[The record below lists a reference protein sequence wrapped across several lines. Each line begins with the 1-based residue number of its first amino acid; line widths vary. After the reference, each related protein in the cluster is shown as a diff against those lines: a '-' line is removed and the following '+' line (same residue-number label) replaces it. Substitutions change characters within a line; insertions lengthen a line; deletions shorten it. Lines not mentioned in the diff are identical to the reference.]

1 MKWIHKCNECGH
13 IGKLYKTHNYYCCS
27 ECFSRST
34 TLVKNKKDKQMKDFL
49 EEQILQW
56 AHARGILTN
65 SSPQIQGL
73 KLVSEIGELCDNL
86 AKGRDVRDDIGDAI
100 VVLTIIANM
109 KGTTLEECIE
119 IAYNDIKDRKGY
131 LNSDGIFI
139 KETDQI
145 KELM

>member
-1 MKWIHKCNECGH
+1 MKELQYN
-13 IGKLYKTHNYYCCS
+13 
-27 ECFSRST
+27 
-34 TLVKNKKDKQMKDFL
+34 
-49 EEQILQW
+49 ILQW

-73 KLVSEIGELCDNL
+73 KLVSEVGELCDNL
-86 AKGRDVRDDIGDAI
+86 AKCRDVRDDIGDAI

-109 KGTTLEECIE
+109 KGTTLEECME
-119 IAYNDIKDRKGY
+119 VAYNDIKDRKGY

-145 KELM
+145 KELL